1 LNIGVTERK
10 FHFEIA
16 TPGGRLDQQIT
27 AHISDVSRNRIQKL
41 IRSGLIT
48 VDDIRIVKPGHSL
61 KGGERVSVV
70 IPAPASSDLVPEAIP
85 LDIIYEDRNVV
96 IVNKPAGM
104 VVHPSA
110 GHDSGTLVQAVLAH
124 APDIEGIGEVLRPG
138 VVHRLDKDTSGII
151 VFAKNDAA
159 HQQLQAQFKEREVK
173 KVYHALVDGAPPSP
187 SGKIET
193 HIGRDPKYRQ
203 KMAVVSKAKGRE
215 ASTIY
220 HTEENFSQ
228 HTFLEVHPHTGRTHQ
243 IRVHLAFI
251 GCPVVGDTFYGV
263 RGATLPVS
271 RHLLHASQLEITL
284 PEHDEPSTH
293 KAPLPRDFLDV
304 LTSLREDQASI

>member
-1 LNIGVTERK
+1 MNIGVTERK

>member
-1 LNIGVTERK
+1 MTERK

>member
-1 LNIGVTERK
+1 LKIGVTERR
-10 FHFEIA
+10 FHFEVA
-16 TPGGRLDQQIT
+16 SPGGRLDQQIA

-41 IRSGLIT
+41 IRSGLIS
-48 VDDIRIVKPGHSL
+48 VDDMRIIKPGYSL

-70 IPAPASSDLVPEAIP
+70 IPAPKPSDLIPEDIP

-96 IVNKPAGM
+96 IVDKPAGM

-110 GHDSGTLVQAVLAH
+110 GHDSGTLVHAILAH

-138 VVHRLDKDTSGII
+138 VVHRLDKNTSGII

-159 HQQLQAQFKEREVK
+159 HQQLQAQFKGREVK
-173 KVYHALVDGAPPSP
+173 KVYHALVEGAPPSP

-193 HIGRDPKYRQ
+193 HIGRDPTHRQ
-203 KMAVVSKAKGRE
+203 KMAVVSKTKGRE

-220 HTEENFSQ
+220 HTEELFSQ
-228 HTFLEVHPHTGRTHQ
+228 HSFLEIHPHTGRTHQ
-243 IRVHLAFI
+243 IRVHLAFV
-251 GCPVVGDTFYGV
+251 GCPVVGDRIYGV

-271 RHLLHASQLEITL
+271 RHLLHASELEITL

-304 LTSLREDQASI
+304 LATLRKDQGST

>member
-16 TPGGRLDQQIT
+16 SPGGRLDQQIA
-27 AHISDVSRNRIQKL
+27 AHISDVSRNRIQNL
-41 IRSGLIT
+41 IRSGLIS
-48 VDDIRIVKPGHSL
+48 VDDIRIVKPGYSL

-70 IPAPASSDLVPEAIP
+70 IPAPKPSDLIPEDIP
-85 LDIIYEDRNVV
+85 LDIIHEDRNVV

-110 GHDSGTLVQAVLAH
+110 GHDSGTLVHAILAH

-151 VFAKNDAA
+151 VFAKSDAA

-193 HIGRDPKYRQ
+193 HIGRDPKHRQ
-203 KMAVVSKAKGRE
+203 KMAVVSKTKGRE

-220 HTEENFSQ
+220 HTEELFSQ
-228 HTFLEVHPHTGRTHQ
+228 HSFLDVHPRTGRTHQ

-251 GCPVVGDTFYGV
+251 GCPVVGDRFYGK
-263 RGATLPVS
+263 RGITLPVS

-284 PEHDEPSTH
+284 PEHDEPSIH

-304 LTSLREDQASI
+304 LVTLREDQGSI

>member
-1 LNIGVTERK
+1 LKNGVTERR
-10 FHFEIA
+10 FHFEVA
-16 TPGGRLDQQIT
+16 SPGGRLDQQIA

-41 IRSGLIT
+41 IRSGLIS
-48 VDDIRIVKPGHSL
+48 VDDMRIIKPGYSL

-70 IPAPASSDLVPEAIP
+70 IPAPKPSDLIPEDIP

-96 IVNKPAGM
+96 IVDKPAGM

-110 GHDSGTLVQAVLAH
+110 GHDSGTLVHAILAH

-138 VVHRLDKDTSGII
+138 VVHRLDKNTSGII

-159 HQQLQAQFKEREVK
+159 HQQLQAQFKGREVK
-173 KVYHALVDGAPPSP
+173 KVYHALVEGAPPSP

-193 HIGRDPKYRQ
+193 HIGRDPTHRQ
-203 KMAVVSKAKGRE
+203 KMAVVSKTKGRE

-220 HTEENFSQ
+220 HTEELFSQ
-228 HTFLEVHPHTGRTHQ
+228 HSFLEIHPHTGRTHQ
-243 IRVHLAFI
+243 IRVHLAFV
-251 GCPVVGDTFYGV
+251 GCPVVGDRIYGV

-271 RHLLHASQLEITL
+271 RHLLHASELEITL

-304 LTSLREDQASI
+304 LATLRKDQGST

>member
-1 LNIGVTERK
+1 MTERK

-284 PEHDEPSTH
+284 PEHDEPWTH

>member
-1 LNIGVTERK
+1 MTERR
-10 FHFEIA
+10 FHFEVA
-16 TPGGRLDQQIT
+16 SPGGRLDQQIA

-41 IRSGLIT
+41 IRSGLIS
-48 VDDIRIVKPGHSL
+48 VDDMRIIKPGYSL

-70 IPAPASSDLVPEAIP
+70 IPAPKPSDLIPEDIP

-96 IVNKPAGM
+96 IVDKPAGM

-110 GHDSGTLVQAVLAH
+110 GHDSGTLVHAILAH

-138 VVHRLDKDTSGII
+138 VVHRLDKNTSGII

-159 HQQLQAQFKEREVK
+159 HQQLQAQFKGREVK
-173 KVYHALVDGAPPSP
+173 KVYHALVEGAPPSP

-193 HIGRDPKYRQ
+193 HIGRDPTHRQ
-203 KMAVVSKAKGRE
+203 KMAVVSKTKGRE

-220 HTEENFSQ
+220 HTEELFSQ
-228 HTFLEVHPHTGRTHQ
+228 HSFLEIHPHTGRTHQ
-243 IRVHLAFI
+243 IRVHLAFV
-251 GCPVVGDTFYGV
+251 GCPVVGDRIYGV

-271 RHLLHASQLEITL
+271 RHLLHASELEITL

-304 LTSLREDQASI
+304 LATLRKDQGST

>member
-1 LNIGVTERK
+1 MNIGVTERK

-85 LDIIYEDRNVV
+85 LDFIYEDRNVV

>member
-1 LNIGVTERK
+1 MTERK

-173 KVYHALVDGAPPSP
+173 KVYHALVDSAPPSP

>member
-1 LNIGVTERK
+1 MNIGVTERK

-124 APDIEGIGEVLRPG
+124 VPDIEGIGEVLRPG

-304 LTSLREDQASI
+304 LTSLREDQVSI

>member
-1 LNIGVTERK
+1 MTERK
-10 FHFEIA
+10 FHFKIA
-16 TPGGRLDQQIT
+16 SPGGRLDQQIA

-41 IRSGLIT
+41 IRSGLIS
-48 VDDIRIVKPGHSL
+48 VDDMRIVKPGFSL

-70 IPAPASSDLVPEAIP
+70 IPAAQPSDLVPEDIP

-96 IVNKPAGM
+96 IVDKPPGM

-110 GHDSGTLVQAVLAH
+110 GHESGTLVQAVLAH

-159 HQQLQAQFKEREVK
+159 HQQLQAQFKGREVK
-173 KVYHALVDGAPPSP
+173 KIYHALVDGAPPSP

-193 HIGRDPKYRQ
+193 HIGRDPKHRQ
-203 KMAVVSKAKGRE
+203 KMAVVSKTKGRE

-220 HTEENFSQ
+220 HTEELFSQ
-228 HTFLEVHPHTGRTHQ
+228 HSFLEVLPHTGRTHQ
-243 IRVHLAFI
+243 IRVHLAFV
-251 GCPVVGDTFYGV
+251 GCPVVGDRIYGR
-263 RGATLPVS
+263 RGTQLPVR
-271 RHLLHASQLEITL
+271 RHLLHASQLQITL
-284 PEHDEPSTH
+284 PEHDEHSIH

-304 LTSLREDQASI
+304 VATLREDQDSI